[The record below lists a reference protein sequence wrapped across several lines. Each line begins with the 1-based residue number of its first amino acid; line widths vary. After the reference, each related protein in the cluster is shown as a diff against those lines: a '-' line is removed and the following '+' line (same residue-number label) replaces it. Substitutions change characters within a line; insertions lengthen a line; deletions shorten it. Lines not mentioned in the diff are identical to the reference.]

1 MKRLVLS
8 LFLVFAATTMMAEE
22 FTLGKLTFKTLSDTE
37 VELVGA
43 DKGITNIDL
52 NSAIT
57 DQGKSYSVTSIG
69 FCAFHNCSSLT
80 SITIP
85 ESVTSIGDFAFD
97 GCSSLTSITIPNSVT
112 SIGWGTF
119 HWCTGLTSVTIP
131 NSITS
136 IGDAAFRYCT
146 GLTSITIPESVTSI
160 GEAAFYGTALYNE
173 KSNWKNSVLYI
184 SNCLIEAKDD
194 ISGAYIIKEGTRLI
208 ANDAFWDCKSLT
220 SITIPN
226 SVTAIGFGMFQGCSR
241 LRSIT
246 IPNSVTSIGNWAF
259 YECSSLKSVSVPS
272 HTQIADNAF
281 PSRTKIIRK

>member
-1 MKRLVLS
+1 MKRVT
-8 LFLVFAATTMMAEE
+8 FIFALLLATTTMMAEE
-22 FTLGKLTFKTLSDTE
+22 FTIGKLTFKTLSDTE

-43 DKGITNIDL
+43 DKGITNIYL
-52 NSAIT
+52 NSPIT
-57 DQGKSYSVTSIG
+57 DQGKSY
-69 FCAFHNCSSLT
+69 
-80 SITIP
+80 
-85 ESVTSIGDFAFD
+85 SVTSIGDFAFD

-119 HWCTGLTSVTIP
+119 YWCTSLTSVTIP
-131 NSITS
+131 DSITS
-136 IGDAAFRYCT
+136 IGRDAFAYCSS
-146 GLTSITIPESVTSI
+146 LTSITIPNSVTSI
-160 GEAAFYGTALYNE
+160 GEDAFYGTAFYNNQ
-173 KSNWKNSVLYI
+173 SNWENSVLYI